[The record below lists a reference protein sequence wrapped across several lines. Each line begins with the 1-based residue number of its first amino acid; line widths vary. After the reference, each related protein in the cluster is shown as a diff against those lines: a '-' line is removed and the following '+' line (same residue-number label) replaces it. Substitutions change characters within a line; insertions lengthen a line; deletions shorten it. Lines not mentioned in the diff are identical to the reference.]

1 MKTFN
6 PTMIAGLIGVLYF
19 VLLTLISSIQDMEL
33 AAEIAFGIVTI
44 VGLIAVWD
52 NFRDRNN
59 STWKTWTGLV
69 GGLLIAVPGICLLV
83 GNLVLL
89 AVDGNPSTMVNT
101 LLSVAGIGAIF
112 LLPIG
117 IIMCLI
123 AGFNRYYTA
132 LKV

>member
-1 MKTFN
+1 M
-6 PTMIAGLIGVLYF
+6 
-19 VLLTLISSIQDMEL
+19 
-33 AAEIAFGIVTI
+33 
-44 VGLIAVWD
+44 WD

-123 AGFNRYYTA
+123 AGFNRYYAA

>member
-123 AGFNRYYTA
+123 AGFNRFYAA

>member
-19 VLLTLISSIQDMEL
+19 VLLTLFFSIQDMEL

-59 STWKTWTGLV
+59 STWATWTGLV
-69 GGLLIAVPGICLLV
+69 GGLLIAVPGICLLL

-89 AVDGNPSTMVNT
+89 AVNGNPSTMVNT
-101 LLSVAGIGAIF
+101 LLSVAAIGALF

-123 AGFNRYYTA
+123 AGFSRFYTA
-132 LKV
+132 RKV

>member
-19 VLLTLISSIQDMEL
+19 VLLTLIFSIQDMEL
-33 AAEIAFGIVTI
+33 AAEVAFGIVTI

-123 AGFNRYYTA
+123 AGFNRFYAA